1 MFGHLCILMAMKFFF
16 NRGVFNQGFL
26 YTCRDPPRYAP
37 SFAEFCC
44 GSIIVNFIHIRLTNY
59 TRVHQWVNTMFFR
72 YAAYMG
78 ISWHQLLTFVI
89 PKANSNIEKK
99 NSLKKNYF
107 DYNICVHKVSCDF
120 VFV

>member
-1 MFGHLCILMAMKFFF
+1 MYIDGNEVFF
-16 NRGVFNQGFL
+16 NRGELNQGFL

-37 SFAEFCC
+37 SFVEFCC
-44 GSIIVNFIHIRLTNY
+44 GSIIVNLIHIRLTNY

-78 ISWHQLLTFVI
+78 INWQQLLTFVI

-99 NSLKKNYF
+99 
-107 DYNICVHKVSCDF
+107 IPP
-120 VFV
+120 